1 MTAPGPTLADSPLVA
16 ALERAAR
23 HLGATVAADPFGHLP
38 RPPRDR
44 AAFERLAGRLGLRV
58 DWWVGDAFEVAA
70 LTGREVV
77 AVPAHPP
84 GSGPPGAG
92 PQPCPVVLGPAAGG
106 LLVAGPAPGTTRTL
120 DPASLD
126 GPRAWA
132 LLSRDLPA
140 AGLTA
145 AGRPGGDGHVLG
157 GHGHD
162 GHGGGGHGQGTG
174 HGGGGHAH
182 PHPFRRLVTFLRPE
196 AGDVRIVVTFGVVTG
211 LMTLAVPIAVESLV
225 TSVAFGGLVQP
236 VVVLALVLLVALAFA
251 GAVRAAQAWVVEL
264 LQRRLFVRVLA
275 DLADRLPRV
284 RFDALDGPGPEQV
297 NRFFDVVKLQ
307 KTVAILLTEG
317 VSVTLAG
324 VVGMAVLAFYHPLLL
339 AFDVVLVAAVLF
351 VVFGLSYGGVRSSIL
366 ESRRKYEAGAWL
378 EELARHPATFKEAG
392 GAALARSRGDAIA
405 RRWLDARGAHFRVV
419 FRQLVGALALQALAS
434 TLLLGVGGWLVVA
447 GQLTLGQLVAAELIV
462 TAVVASVAKLGK
474 HLESWYDLM
483 AAVDKLGHLL
493 DLPLDR
499 AGGEPLPPASTGLA
513 VTLRGV
519 PTPGGP
525 LDLALAP
532 GERVAVVGPMGAG
545 KSRLLTVLAALD
557 EPGAGSALFDGQD
570 VRSLDLPALRTA
582 IALARPNEVVEGT
595 VLENLRLA
603 RPGLELAD
611 ATRALEASGL
621 APVVRALPRGLDEPL
636 SVGGAPLSRE
646 QANLLVLARAL
657 AARPRLLLVDAILD
671 RVSVDERAAALVAL
685 TAPDAPWTL
694 VAATC
699 EPDVA
704 AACGRVVR
712 LEPGGGATA
721 PVHA

>member
-23 HLGATVAADPFGHLP
+23 HLGAAVAADPFGHLP
-38 RPPRDR
+38 PPPRDR

-84 GSGPPGAG
+84 GAGTPGAE
-92 PQPCPVVLGPAAGG
+92 PPPCPVVLGRAAGG

-145 AGRPGGDGHVLG
+145 AGRPGGGDHGHG
-157 GHGHD
+157 GHGHGG
-162 GHGGGGHGQGTG
+162 GHGGGE
-174 HGGGGHAH
+174 HAH

-284 RFDALDGPGPEQV
+284 RFEALDGPGPEQV

-499 AGGEPLPPASTGLA
+499 AGGEPLPPAAAGLA

-519 PTPGGP
+519 STPGGP

-557 EPGAGSALFDGQD
+557 EPGAGAALFDGQD

-582 IALARPNEVVEGT
+582 ITLARPNEVVEGT
-595 VLENLRLA
+595 VFENLRLA

-611 ATRALEASGL
+611 ATRALEAAGL
-621 APVVRALPRGLDEPL
+621 AQVVRALPRGLDEPL

-671 RVSVDERAAALVAL
+671 RVSVGERAAALAAL

-694 VAATC
+694 VVATC

-712 LEPGGGATA
+712 LEPGGGPSA